1 MTNCKYHIIDKKIY
15 LMPFCAD
22 TLLIYHLT
30 ISIMSAELQL
40 FRYDMAPDLFK
51 ISGFYHR
58 LKEYLRMIRVL

>member
-1 MTNCKYHIIDKKIY
+1 
-15 LMPFCAD
+15 MPFCAD